1 MPTVTVTAKGQVTLR
16 KELLQYLGVQPGEK
30 ILVDKLPD
38 GQIAMKAA
46 WPTGEVSDLFD
57 MFKRKS
63 GPRLSIEQIDE
74 ITRRGWPVADEHYC

>member
-1 MPTVTVTAKGQVTLR
+1 M
-16 KELLQYLGVQPGEK
+16 
-30 ILVDKLPD
+30 LVDKLPD

-46 WPTGEVSDLFD
+46 WPTGEISDLFD

-74 ITRRGWPVADEHYC
+74 ITRRGWAGRR